1 MQKIKLFLAKIKYYR
16 AVIILIILVSLI
28 VALIMGAILRA
39 GSNKYPDQTV
49 ARRWAKDGSFSHVSI
64 FIKDTAYFTKE
75 SVDEFEYNL
84 DNKLDYNSI
93 EKNENGDKRYIISYM
108 SKSSIYLE
116 SERKSVSVNCMAV
129 GGDFFTFHPIK
140 MVEGNY
146 FSSSDLMH
154 DGVIL
159 DKATAWQ
166 LFGSSNVVGQQ
177 ILFGDRVLFVK
188 GVYEGPDDKIYNFA
202 NGTEAMI
209 FVPFELLDS
218 EEVPLSITC
227 LEVCMPN
234 PIKNFASK
242 LVDEIITIDESS
254 YERIEN
260 SSRFSVENLWSI
272 YKSRKYRSM
281 QNRDIIYPYWEK
293 IARYEEDLLA
303 PKAVV
308 MCVGYIVS
316 GVLFITLI
324 LYEIAKHTKLKSTN
338 DDLS

>member
-1 MQKIKLFLAKIKYYR
+1 MQKIKKFLEKIKYYR
-16 AVIILIILVSLI
+16 AIIILIVLVFLT

-39 GSNKYPDQTV
+39 GRNKYIDQTV
-49 ARRWAKDGSFSHVSI
+49 AKRWAKDGSFAHVSV
-64 FIKDTAYFTKE
+64 FIKDTAFFIKE
-75 SVDEFEYNL
+75 NVDEFEYNL

-93 EKNENGDKRYIISYM
+93 EKNENGDKRYIISYRTT
-108 SKSSIYLE
+108 SNIYLE
-116 SERKSVSVNCMAV
+116 SERKSLSVNCMAV
-129 GGDFFTFHPIK
+129 GGDFFTFHPVK

-154 DGVIL
+154 DGIIL

-177 ILFGDRVLFVK
+177 VLYGDRVLFVA
-188 GVYEGPDDKIYNFA
+188 GVYEGSDDKIYNFA
-202 NGTEAMI
+202 NGQDPMI

-218 EEVPLSITC
+218 EEAPLNITC

-234 PIKNFASK
+234 PIKNFATGI
-242 LVDEIITIDESS
+242 VDEIITLDESS

-260 SSRFSVENLWSI
+260 STRFSVENLWSI
-272 YKSRKYRSM
+272 YKSRRYRSM

-293 IARYEEDLLA
+293 MARYEEDLLA
-303 PKAVV
+303 PKAVT

-316 GVLFITLI
+316 GVLFISLV

-338 DDLS
+338 EDLS